1 MIKSFAS
8 GWLTRTFIAVLL
20 SPWTLG
26 VLVSWSWVFCSA
38 FGWRAFAVWGL
49 AFTGVLLLALSI
61 AFDNRLFHL
70 RTQGKHP
77 GRRPVVVSSL
87 VWLAGWISL
96 SGCPLIITSPV
107 HLIFF
112 PVGSVCAGLLCLQ
125 VRDRGGLAWIR

>member
-20 SPWTLG
+20 SRWTLC
-26 VLVSWSWVFCSA
+26 VLVSCSWVFCSV

-61 AFDNRLFHL
+61 ALDNRLFHL

-77 GRRPVVVSSL
+77 GRRAVVWSGL
-87 VWLAGWISL
+87 VWLAGWVCL
-96 SGCPLIITSPV
+96 SGCPLIITSPLQ
-107 HLIFF
+107 LIFF
-112 PVGSVCAGLLCLQ
+112 PVGAVCAGLLSLQ
-125 VRDRGGLAWIR
+125 IRDRGGMAWIR